1 MNKVIKGL
9 LVAMLAVSAT
19 VQASTNKT
27 FLLPRSHGVNLPM
40 ELSTFN
46 QLIHRKAADKFGANF
61 QAVGFFSR
69 TADEEDTGKY
79 FGIKNKS
86 TFNLTKTAAAG
97 AGIGST
103 ADAELGFFVH
113 DRADTITAGGAA
125 TVNLHPKQEAWGVRF
140 DYFQDLEKIVK
151 GLYLKATVP
160 VVHVENNVE
169 LKVTGAAAAQTALQN
184 FLQGKATGVAG
195 NDAAGVNNQALLDH
209 MKMDGKNDSTGVA
222 DIDVVLG
229 YNFLNKDCHHVGINI
244 GFTIPTGDEADSVHA
259 FEAIVGNGNHWAF
272 GAGLDAMFRAW
283 GNEDHN
289 VKVTAALNYRY
300 MFKES
305 EKRTMGLKDVAG
317 FAAGSIDWGH
327 YMLLSKVG
335 SAADV
340 ALVPAANKTTFN
352 VDVTPG
358 SQLDGVI
365 ALAYNNGGLCVD
377 FGYNLFW
384 KDEEEV
390 KLKAADITA
399 IDAAGYGIAL
409 RNADVHDAGPVAAN
423 THFVGG
429 AALTSKNI
437 DTKAAQ
443 TGSQVTHKVFAA
455 LGYMFCEWECPLM
468 LGAGGGYEFRG
479 SNDALEKWELWLKLG
494 IGF

>member
-1 MNKVIKGL
+1 MNKAIKGL

-69 TADEEDTGKY
+69 TASEEDTGKY
-79 FGIKNKS
+79 FGIQNKS
-86 TFNLTKTAAAG
+86 EFLLSADKTGGGVQDLDLFLHNSAEVAG
-97 AGIGST
+97 P
-103 ADAELGFFVH
+103 E
-113 DRADTITAGGAA
+113 A
-125 TVNLHPKQEAWGVRF
+125 TVKLHPKQEAWGVRF

-160 VVHVENNVE
+160 VVHVENNME
-169 LKVTGAAAAQTALQN
+169 LKVTGATAAKLEGFLKGTFEDATVDSRNLQKK
-184 FLQGKATGVAG
+184 LEKA
-195 NDAAGVNNQALLDH
+195 
-209 MKMDGKNDSTGVA
+209 KIDGKNNSTGVA
-222 DIDVVLG
+222 DIDIVLG
-229 YNFLNKDCHHVGINI
+229 YNFMNKDCHHVGINI
-244 GFTIPTGDEADSVHA
+244 GFTIPTGDEADGVHL

-283 GNEDHN
+283 GCEDHN
-289 VKVTAALNYRY
+289 IKITAAMNYRY
-300 MFKES
+300 LFKES
-305 EKRTMGLKDVAG
+305 EKRSLGLKD
-317 FAAGSIDWGH
+317 AAGKSVDWGH
-327 YMLLSKVG
+327 YVLLAKTGDPVG
-335 SAADV
+335 T
-340 ALVPAANKTTFN
+340 ALTPAANVTTLS

-365 ALAYNNGGLCVD
+365 ALAYNNGNFCVD

-384 KDEEEV
+384 KDDEEV
-390 KLKAADITA
+390 KIKSSTA
-399 IDAAGYGIAL
+399 SAFDALGYGVAL
-409 RNADVHDAGPVAAN
+409 TSLSVNDLSSDGVLPHANVVAA
-423 THFVGG
+423 TDFVNN
-429 AALTSKNI
+429 AALTAAKNL
-437 DTKAAQ
+437 DVSAAQ
-443 TGSQVTHKVFAA
+443 TGSQVTHKIFAG
-455 LGYMFCEWECPLM
+455 LGYMFSDWECPLM

-479 SNDALEKWELWLKLG
+479 SNDALEKWELWLKIG

>member
-40 ELSTFN
+40 ELSSFN

-69 TADEEDTGKY
+69 TADEEETGKY
-79 FGIKNKS
+79 FGIKNKHGFTLQKAAIASAAS
-86 TFNLTKTAAAG
+86 TTD
-97 AGIGST
+97 
-103 ADAELGFFVH
+103 ADLGFFVH
-113 DRADTITAGGAA
+113 EFDNATIGNNTNAA
-125 TVNLHPKQEAWGVRF
+125 INLHPKQEAWGVRF

-169 LKVTGAAAAQTALQN
+169 LKVTSPVAVAQSSLQN
-184 FLQGKATGVAG
+184 FLQGKATGIAG
-195 NDAAGVNNQALLDH
+195 NENVQVPLDH

-229 YNFLNKDCHHVGINI
+229 YNFLQKDCHHVGINI

-272 GAGLDAMFRAW
+272 GVGLDAMFRAW
-283 GNEDHN
+283 GDEDHN

-300 MFKES
+300 AFKES
-305 EKRTMGLKDVAG
+305 EKRTMGLKDVPG
-317 FAAGSIDWGH
+317 FAAGSVDWGH
-327 YMLLSKVG
+327 YVLLAQFDKPIANGVT
-335 SAADV
+335 
-340 ALVPAANKTTFN
+340 PAANVTTFN

-365 ALAYNNGGLCVD
+365 ALAYNNGGLCID

-399 IDAAGYGIAL
+399 IDAAKYGVAIRNFNATIAG
-409 RNADVHDAGPVAAN
+409 NVTAGSLLN
-423 THFVGG
+423 G
-429 AALTSKNI
+429 ATLTSKNI
-437 DTKAAQ
+437 DTNAAQ
-443 TGSQVTHKVFAA
+443 TGSQVTHKIFAA
-455 LGYMFCEWECPLM
+455 LGYMFTEWECPLM

>member
-1 MNKVIKGL
+1 MNKAIKGL

-61 QAVGFFSR
+61 QAVGFFNR
-69 TADEEDTGKY
+69 TADEDETGKY

-86 TFNLTKTAAAG
+86 TFTLQKG
-97 AGIGST
+97 A
-103 ADAELGFFVH
+103 V
-113 DRADTITAGGAA
+113 GGAA
-125 TVNLHPKQEAWGVRF
+125 SITDADLGYFVHEFNNVTIADGTNTTVKLHPKQEAWGVRF

-151 GLYLKATVP
+151 GLYLKVTVP

-169 LKVTGAAAAQTALQN
+169 LKVTSAHATAGTNLQN

-195 NDAAGVNNQALLDH
+195 AQNVQAALDH

-222 DIDVVLG
+222 DIDIVLG
-229 YNFLNKDCHHVGINI
+229 YNFLHKDCHHVGINI

-272 GAGLDAMFRAW
+272 GVGLDAMFRAW
-283 GNEDHN
+283 GCEDHN

-300 MFKES
+300 LFKES
-305 EKRTMGLKDVAG
+305 EKRSLGLKDAPG
-317 FAAGSIDWGH
+317 FAAGSVDWGH
-327 YMLLSKVG
+327 YVLLGQVG
-335 SAADV
+335 KAKANG
-340 ALVPAANKTTFN
+340 LIPAANVATFN

-365 ALAYNNGGLCVD
+365 ALAYNNGGLCID

-384 KDEEEV
+384 KDDEEV

-399 IDAAGYGIAL
+399 IDTAASAYGIAQ
-409 RNADVHDAGPVAAN
+409 RNFDATAGGNFVAAD
-423 THFVGG
+423 FVGG
-429 AALTSKNI
+429 AVLTSKNI
-437 DTKAAQ
+437 DTKAAE
-443 TGSQVTHKVFAA
+443 TGSQVTHKIFAA
-455 LGYMFCEWECPLM
+455 VGYIFSDWECPLM

-479 SNDALEKWELWLKLG
+479 SNDALEKWELWLKIG